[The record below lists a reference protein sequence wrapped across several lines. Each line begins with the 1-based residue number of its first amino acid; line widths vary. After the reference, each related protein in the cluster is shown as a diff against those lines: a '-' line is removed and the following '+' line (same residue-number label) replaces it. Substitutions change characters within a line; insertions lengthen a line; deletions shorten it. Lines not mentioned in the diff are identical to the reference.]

1 VVGPRKPEYLEP
13 QASLGIGSKG
23 IVPLGLRRMSARPIL
38 VRLRPR
44 FRRMLKLALFLLWV
58 APTHSPVA
66 ASVVVVVR
74 GLAVILRRD
83 KM

>member
-38 VRLRPR
+38 VRLGPADAEIGIV
-44 FRRMLKLALFLLWV
+44 F
-58 APTHSPVA
+58 
-66 ASVVVVVR
+66 VVGR
-74 GLAVILRRD
+74 AHA
-83 KM
+83 